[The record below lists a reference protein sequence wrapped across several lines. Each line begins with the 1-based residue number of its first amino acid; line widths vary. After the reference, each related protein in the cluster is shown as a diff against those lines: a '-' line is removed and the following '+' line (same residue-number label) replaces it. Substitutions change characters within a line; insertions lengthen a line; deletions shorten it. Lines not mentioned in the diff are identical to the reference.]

1 MMATSVLTI
10 TLPPGLTKVLTN
22 RHVEALRL
30 AIATARYVKLVTSV
44 LSETYRQISSRA
56 SGTYSCGRR
65 LDVSPFPSAAERSA
79 LHGRKVESNLIWR
92 TAGLRERLNAIGP
105 HVWPP
110 AHTAVQILS
119 LMFLLQIFLKRRL
132 SGRRHVGG
140 CELVNCPGL

>member
-56 SGTYSCGRR
+56 SGPYLCGRR

-105 HVWPP
+105 HVCPP
-110 AHTAVQILS
+110 PRTLRS
-119 LMFLLQIFLKRRL
+119 R
-132 SGRRHVGG
+132 
-140 CELVNCPGL
+140 P